1 MLLLANSLVEKNK
14 KKQQE
19 NEHEMRARPDKG
31 IERARACSSCNGN
44 HFSSLCTSDY
54 PADKQRKFAAIV
66 TSTT

>member
-1 MLLLANSLVEKNK
+1 MLLLAKSLVEKK
-14 KKQQE
+14 KKKQE
-19 NEHEMRARPDKG
+19 NEHEMRARPDKS
-31 IERARACSSCNGN
+31 IERARACSPCNGN